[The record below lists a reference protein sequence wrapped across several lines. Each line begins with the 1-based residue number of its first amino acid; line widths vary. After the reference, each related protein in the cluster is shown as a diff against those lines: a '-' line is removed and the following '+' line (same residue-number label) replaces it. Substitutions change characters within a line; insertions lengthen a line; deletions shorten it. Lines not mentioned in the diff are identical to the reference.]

1 MGRREAKREAT
12 REIRSIVTKAK
23 AAMYKWVVDL
33 GYEPTDG
40 EVKAWQAGYLAGLS
54 HKDN

>member
-1 MGRREAKREAT
+1 MAKREAKRQAV

-23 AAMYKWVVDL
+23 SAMYKWVLDL

-54 HKDN
+54 HKDD